1 MSLKFMK
8 FQMMRNNKTITC
20 ATFKI
25 IVIRNL
31 FYKRLLG
38 EGMQA
43 YPCKNDKQCQNPNYA
58 ITVFFQN
65 RVKDML
71 LLAKIAIK
79 ECAIAYLC
87 RKIGIWTAELKNL
100 RDYWT

>member
-1 MSLKFMK
+1 MH
-8 FQMMRNNKTITC
+8 
-20 ATFKI
+20 
-25 IVIRNL
+25 
-31 FYKRLLG
+31 
-38 EGMQA
+38 A
-43 YPCKNDKQCQNPNYA
+43 YPKKKNKQRKNPIYA